1 MPSSALNEKTY
12 ASEFLHP
19 KGVDS
24 DNYTKGYVMLPSF
37 IALLKRVGLPL
48 VGFAT
53 IPPPSIPLPPSPLP
67 PELVVRQTGSLS
79 VVVALFP
86 VILLVGR
93 VDDPRNI

>member
-1 MPSSALNEKTY
+1 
-12 ASEFLHP
+12 
-19 KGVDS
+19 
-24 DNYTKGYVMLPSF
+24 MLPSF

-53 IPPPSIPLPPSPLP
+53 IPPPLYPPPPLP

>member
-24 DNYTKGYVMLPSF
+24 DNYTKGYDMLPSF
-37 IALLKRVGLPL
+37 IALLKGVGLPL

-53 IPPPSIPLPPSPLP
+53 IPPPLHPPPPLP